1 MKLSE
6 LTKPEIDAIVGNANF
21 TEEEYQVFQYL
32 SKGVTL
38 DEMVYRLK
46 LSKATIS
53 RIVFKVK
60 MKIERIDKMKQNI
73 PVWEK
78 ITMTVEEA
86 AEYSSIGINKIREI
100 SSDPRCNFVIY
111 IGKKRLIKR
120 KEFEKFIA
128 DNVEL

>member
-1 MKLSE
+1 MKFSE
-6 LTKPEIDAIVGNANF
+6 LTKPEIDTIVGNANF

-32 SKGVTL
+32 SKVVTL

-53 RIVFKVK
+53 RIVFKVE

-86 AEYSSIGINKIREI
+86 AQYSSIGINNIREL
-100 SSDPRCNFVIY
+100 SSDTRCNFVIY
-111 IGKKRLIKR
+111 IGKKRIIKR

>member
-86 AEYSSIGINKIREI
+86 AEYSSIGINKIREL

-111 IGKKRLIKR
+111 VGKKRLIKR

-128 DNVEL
+128 ENVEL

>member
-1 MKLSE
+1 MKFSE

-53 RIVFKVK
+53 RIVFKIK
-60 MKIERIDKMKQNI
+60 MKMERIDKMKQNV

-78 ITMTVEEA
+78 ITMTIEEA
-86 AEYSSIGINKIREI
+86 AEYSSIGINKIREL

>member
-1 MKLSE
+1 MRLSE

-53 RIVFKVK
+53 RIVFKIK
-60 MKIERIDKMKQNI
+60 MKIERIDKMKQNV

-86 AEYSSIGINKIREI
+86 AEYSSIGINKIREL

>member
-1 MKLSE
+1 MRLSE

-60 MKIERIDKMKQNI
+60 MKIERIDKMKQNV

-86 AEYSSIGINKIREI
+86 AEYSSIGINKIREL

-111 IGKKRLIKR
+111 VGKKRLIKR

>member
-1 MKLSE
+1 MSGQIKLALLMQSY
-6 LTKPEIDAIVGNANF
+6 VR
-21 TEEEYQVFQYL
+21 Q
-32 SKGVTL
+32 
-38 DEMVYRLK
+38 
-46 LSKATIS
+46 ATIS

-78 ITMTVEEA
+78 ITMTIEEA
-86 AEYSSIGINKIREI
+86 AEYSSIGINKIREL

>member
-1 MKLSE
+1 MRLSE
-6 LTKPEIDAIVGNANF
+6 LTKPEIDSIVGNANF

-32 SKGVTL
+32 CKGITL
-38 DEMVYRLK
+38 DEMVFKLK

-53 RIVFKVK
+53 RTVFKIK
-60 MKIERIDKMKQNI
+60 TKIERIDKVKQNV

-78 ITMTVEEA
+78 ITITIEEA
-86 AEYSSIGINKIREI
+86 AEYSSIGINKIREL

-111 IGKKRLIKR
+111 VGKKRLIKR

-128 DNVEL
+128 ENVEL

>member
-1 MKLSE
+1 MRLSE

-32 SKGVTL
+32 SKGITL

-86 AEYSSIGINKIREI
+86 AEYSSIGINKIREL

-128 DNVEL
+128 ENVEL

>member
-1 MKLSE
+1 MRLSE

-38 DEMVYRLK
+38 DEMIYRLK

-86 AEYSSIGINKIREI
+86 AEYSSIGINKIREL

>member
-1 MKLSE
+1 MRLSE

-53 RIVFKVK
+53 RIVFKIK
-60 MKIERIDKMKQNI
+60 MKIERIDKMKQNV

-86 AEYSSIGINKIREI
+86 AEYSSIGINKIREL

-120 KEFEKFIA
+120 REFEKFISE
-128 DNVEL
+128 NVEL

>member
-1 MKLSE
+1 MKFSE
-6 LTKPEIDAIVGNANF
+6 LTKPEIDTIVGNANF

-53 RIVFKVK
+53 RIVFKVE

-86 AEYSSIGINKIREI
+86 AEYSSIGINKIREL
-100 SSDPRCNFVIY
+100 SSNPRCNFVIY

>member
-1 MKLSE
+1 MRLSE
-6 LTKPEIDAIVGNANF
+6 LTKPEIDSIVGNANF

-32 SKGVTL
+32 CKGITL
-38 DEMVYRLK
+38 DEMVFKLK

-53 RIVFKVK
+53 RIVFKIK
-60 MKIERIDKMKQNI
+60 TKIERIDKMKQNV

-78 ITMTVEEA
+78 ITMTIEEA
-86 AEYSSIGINKIREI
+86 AEYSSIGINKIREL

-111 IGKKRLIKR
+111 VGKRRLIKR

-128 DNVEL
+128 ENVEL

>member
-1 MKLSE
+1 MKFSE
-6 LTKPEIDAIVGNANF
+6 LTKPEIDTIVGNANF

-86 AEYSSIGINKIREI
+86 AEYSSIGINKIREL

>member
-32 SKGVTL
+32 CKGITL
-38 DEMVYRLK
+38 DEMVFKLK

-53 RIVFKVK
+53 RIVFKIK
-60 MKIERIDKMKQNI
+60 MKMERIDKMKQNV

-78 ITMTVEEA
+78 ITLTIEEA
-86 AEYSSIGINKIREI
+86 AEYSSIGINKIREL

-111 IGKKRLIKR
+111 VGKRRLIKR

-128 DNVEL
+128 ENVEL

>member
-1 MKLSE
+1 MRLSE
-6 LTKPEIDAIVGNANF
+6 LTKPEIDAIVGNANL

-32 SKGVTL
+32 CKGTTL
-38 DEMVYRLK
+38 DEMVFKLK

-53 RIVFKVK
+53 RIVFKIK
-60 MKIERIDKMKQNI
+60 MKIERIDKMKQNV

-86 AEYSSIGINKIREI
+86 AEYSSIGINKIREL

-111 IGKKRLIKR
+111 VGKKRLIKR

>member
-32 SKGVTL
+32 CKGTTL
-38 DEMVYRLK
+38 DEMVFKLK

-60 MKIERIDKMKQNI
+60 MKIERIDKMKQNV

-86 AEYSSIGINKIREI
+86 AEYSSIGINKIREL

-111 IGKKRLIKR
+111 VGKKRLIKR

>member
-1 MKLSE
+1 MRLSE

-53 RIVFKVK
+53 RIVFKIK
-60 MKIERIDKMKQNI
+60 MKIERIDKMKQNV

-86 AEYSSIGINKIREI
+86 AEYSSIGINKIREL

-111 IGKKRLIKR
+111 VGKKRLIKR

>member
-1 MKLSE
+1 MRLSE

-21 TEEEYQVFQYL
+21 TKEEYQVFQYL
-32 SKGVTL
+32 CKGTTL
-38 DEMVYRLK
+38 DEMVFKLK

-53 RIVFKVK
+53 RIVFKIK
-60 MKIERIDKMKQNI
+60 MKMERIDKMKQNI

-86 AEYSSIGINKIREI
+86 AEYSSIGINKIREL

>member
-6 LTKPEIDAIVGNANF
+6 LTKPEIDTIVGNANF

-86 AEYSSIGINKIREI
+86 AEYSSIGINKIREL

>member
-1 MKLSE
+1 MRLSE
-6 LTKPEIDAIVGNANF
+6 LTKPEIEAIVGNANF

-38 DEMVYRLK
+38 DEMVFKLK

-60 MKIERIDKMKQNI
+60 TKIERIDKMKQNV

-86 AEYSSIGINKIREI
+86 AEYSSIGINKIREL

-120 KEFEKFIA
+120 KEFEKFIT

>member
-1 MKLSE
+1 MKFSE
-6 LTKPEIDAIVGNANF
+6 LTKPEIDTIVGNANF

-38 DEMVYRLK
+38 NEMVFKLK

-60 MKIERIDKMKQNI
+60 TKIERIDKMKQNV

-86 AEYSSIGINKIREI
+86 AEYSSIGINKIREL

>member
-1 MKLSE
+1 MRLSE

-21 TEEEYQVFQYL
+21 TEEEYQVFQHL
-32 SKGVTL
+32 CKGITL

-60 MKIERIDKMKQNI
+60 TKIERIDKMKQNV

-86 AEYSSIGINKIREI
+86 AEYSSIGINKIRDL

-120 KEFEKFIA
+120 REFEKFISE
-128 DNVEL
+128 NVEL

>member
-1 MKLSE
+1 
-6 LTKPEIDAIVGNANF
+6 
-21 TEEEYQVFQYL
+21 
-32 SKGVTL
+32 
-38 DEMVYRLK
+38 MVYRLK

-60 MKIERIDKMKQNI
+60 TKIERIDKMKQNV

-86 AEYSSIGINKIREI
+86 AEYSSIGINKIREL

>member
-1 MKLSE
+1 MRLSE
-6 LTKPEIDAIVGNANF
+6 LTKPEIDSIVGNANF

-32 SKGVTL
+32 CKGITL
-38 DEMVYRLK
+38 DEMVFKLK

-53 RIVFKVK
+53 RTVFKIK
-60 MKIERIDKMKQNI
+60 TKIERIDKVKQNV

-78 ITMTVEEA
+78 ITMTIEEA
-86 AEYSSIGINKIREI
+86 AEYSSIGINKIREL

>member
-1 MKLSE
+1 MRLSE

-32 SKGVTL
+32 SKGITL

-78 ITMTVEEA
+78 VTMTVEEA
-86 AEYSSIGINKIREI
+86 AEYSSIGINKIREL

>member
-1 MKLSE
+1 MRLSE

-53 RIVFKVK
+53 RIVFKIK
-60 MKIERIDKMKQNI
+60 MKMERIDKMKQNV

-86 AEYSSIGINKIREI
+86 AEYSSIGINKIREL

>member
-6 LTKPEIDAIVGNANF
+6 LTKPEIDSIVGNANF

-32 SKGVTL
+32 CKGATL
-38 DEMVYRLK
+38 DEMVFKLK

-53 RIVFKVK
+53 RIVFKLK
-60 MKIERIDKMKQNI
+60 IKIERIDKMKQNV

-78 ITMTVEEA
+78 ITMTIEEA
-86 AEYSSIGINKIREI
+86 AEYSSIGINKIREL

-111 IGKKRLIKR
+111 VGKKRLIKR

>member
-1 MKLSE
+1 MKFSE
-6 LTKPEIDAIVGNANF
+6 LTKPEIDTIVGNANF

-53 RIVFKVK
+53 RIVFKVE

-86 AEYSSIGINKIREI
+86 AEYSSIGINKIREL